1 MKILLDDPLFPQV
14 KVHNAIRVTK
24 DAFNIAIDS
33 EDCIVAW
40 VTLVHKDEVGE
51 RKLPEPILV
60 VTDLEGCLVTD
71 YNIEKQAKFAA
82 MKLRVRQVQQEYGI
96 GTSDAVTYPSLIS
109 KILERVWS
117 GEWMGQFNNGKAIYY
132 NELADLLNVPVIAVW
147 DLIKD
152 QIALRK
158 ADWIPNSYILVAPQG
173 EEPAKWTSELHGHKE
188 FSSSDFGYW
197 ACSACNQGGDDYSNP
212 QDFTCS

>member
-1 MKILLDDPLFPQV
+1 MKILLDDPIFPQV

-24 DAFNIAIDS
+24 DAFNITIDS

-40 VTLVHKDEVGE
+40 VTLIHKDEVGE
-51 RKLPEPILV
+51 MKLPEPILV
-60 VTDLEGCLVTD
+60 VTDLEGCLVKD
-71 YNIEKQAKFAA
+71 YSIEKQAKFAA
-82 MKLRVRQVQQEYGI
+82 MKFRVKQIQKEYEI
-96 GTSDAVTYPSLIS
+96 DSSDSVTDTSLVTAL
-109 KILERVWS
+109 LERVWS
-117 GEWMGQFNNGKAIYY
+117 GEWMGQFNNGNAIYY

-147 DLIKD
+147 DLIND

-158 ADWIPNSYILVAPQG
+158 ADWMPQSHILIAPQG
-173 EEPAKWTSELHGHKE
+173 EEPMKWTSELHGHKE

-197 ACSACNQGGDDYSNP
+197 ACSSCNQGGDDYSNP